1 MQLPIT
7 WLASILGVW
16 LFFVQHQ
23 FEDTYWER
31 DAGWSL
37 HAGGLHGSS
46 HLDLPW
52 VLRWFTA
59 NIGIHHV
66 HHLSSRIPSYRLDEV
81 LRDHSELR
89 GSNRLTLWQSL
100 RCFRLALWDEDAK
113 RLVSFREVRG
123 AIPTGEYA
131 PSASN
136 SYA

>member
-1 MQLPIT
+1 M
-7 WLASILGVW
+7 
-16 LFFVQHQ
+16 
-23 FEDTYWER
+23 
-31 DAGWSL
+31 
-37 HAGGLHGSS
+37 
-46 HLDLPW
+46 
-52 VLRWFTA
+52 LRWFTA

-113 RLVSFREVRG
+113 RLVSFREVRR
-123 AIPTGEYA
+123 AIPTGEYV
-131 PSASN
+131 PSASD